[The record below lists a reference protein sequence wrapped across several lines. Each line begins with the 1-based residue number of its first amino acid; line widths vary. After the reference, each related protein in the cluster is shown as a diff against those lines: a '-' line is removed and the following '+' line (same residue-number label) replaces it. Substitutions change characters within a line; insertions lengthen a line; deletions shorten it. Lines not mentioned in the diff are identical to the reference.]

1 MFVKIYLCSNKE
13 KFKIMKQSIIF
24 SLVFFINISLF
35 SQSVEMDWGNNFTLE
50 KNMWYHKFLGYD
62 KDGYYLLKSNSVT
75 EILTDYTYMDYISSI
90 TNTRESTNQIIMP
103 SVNGIQTHF
112 ADMFYLNQKLIL
124 LTHANVSSQKILY
137 IQYLNTDGTLKNKP
151 KDIGSIPLTNAPK
164 DGFKINLINNKIVVL
179 YHNTF
184 ASYNNEAINVKII
197 NSDLVEEASYS
208 LNLPLLDRTFDI
220 IQYSVG
226 KSGYLYFL
234 AKCLEAGKKKP
245 TTSNMPTI
253 EKYEYKM
260 IAYNPKRKEFVEF
273 DIKADK
279 YVPVNAIFALDNDEN
294 IVVAGFLANKTVK
307 VANEFMGAYYMKIN
321 PRTQKIE
328 TLDPKK
334 YTRLFTKEFIAECA
348 QERNGTSPEQYY
360 NYILKDLL
368 FFDNGGF
375 AVIAEQEYVRGDD
388 IVDPATKKVTHV
400 DHYYFNDLI
409 IFGVNKDGVLAWNI
423 RIPKNQYSPDDI
435 GFYHSYKAYSVYNKI
450 KIVYNDNKANLN
462 NKIAIKTKQL
472 KNNPVLTPKGLATLV
487 SIFPDGSY
495 EKYTMFKG
503 QDERYVIIPKIVSSI
518 GKRFIT
524 FGQDGRSAKFGSFN
538 FE

>member
-1 MFVKIYLCSNKE
+1 
-13 KFKIMKQSIIF
+13 MKQIIISV
-24 SLVFFINISLF
+24 SLIVFVNVLLY
-35 SQSVEMDWGNNFTLE
+35 SQSVELDWGNSFTLE

-62 KDGYYLLKSNSVT
+62 KDGYYLLKSNSVN
-75 EILTDYTYMDYISSI
+75 EILTDYTYIDYVSST
-90 TNTRESTNQIIMP
+90 TNTIESTTQIIMP

-124 LTHANVSSQKILY
+124 LTQANVSSRKILY

-164 DGFKINLINNKIVVL
+164 DGFKINLINNKIVVV
-179 YHNTF
+179 HHSTF

-197 NSDLVEEASYS
+197 NSDLVDEANYS
-208 LNLPLLDRTFDI
+208 LNFPLLGRTFDI

-234 AKCLEAGKKKP
+234 TKCLISDKKK
-245 TTSNMPTI
+245 TTASNTSVT
-253 EKYEYKM
+253 EKFEYKI
-260 IAYNPKRKEFVEF
+260 IAYNPKRKEFVSF

-279 YVPVNAIFALDNDEN
+279 YVPVNAIFGLDKEEN
-294 IVVAGFLANKTVK
+294 LIVAGFFANKTVK
-307 VANEFMGAYYMKIN
+307 IANEFTGAYYMKIN
-321 PRTQKIE
+321 PRTQKVE
-328 TLDPKK
+328 TIDPKK
-334 YTRLFTKEFIAECA
+334 YTRVFSKEFIAECA
-348 QERNGTSPEQYY
+348 QERNGSTPEQYY
-360 NYILKDLL
+360 NYALKDLL

-388 IVDPATKKVTHV
+388 IVDPATKKVIHV

-409 IFGVNKDGVLAWNI
+409 IYGVNKEGVLAWNI
-423 RIPKNQYSPDDI
+423 RIPKNQYSPDDE
-435 GFYHSYKAYSVYNKI
+435 GFYHSYKAFSVYNKI

-462 NKIAIKTKQL
+462 NKVAIKTKQL

-487 SIFPDGSY
+487 SIFPDGSF
-495 EKYTMFKG
+495 EKYTLFKE
-503 QDERYVIIPKIVSSI
+503 QDERIVIIPKIVSSI
-518 GKRFIT
+518 DKRYIT
-524 FGQDGRSAKFGSFN
+524 FGQDGRSVKFGSFI

>member
-1 MFVKIYLCSNKE
+1 
-13 KFKIMKQSIIF
+13 MKQIIILG
-24 SLVFFINISLF
+24 LVLLTNIPMYA
-35 SQSVEMDWGNNFTLE
+35 QSVEMDWGNNFTLE
-50 KNMWYHKFLGYD
+50 KNMWYHKFLGHD
-62 KDGYYLLKSNSVT
+62 KDGYYLLKSNHVT
-75 EILTDYTYMDYISSI
+75 EVLTDYTYMDYVSSV
-90 TNTRESTNQIIMP
+90 TNTIESTNQIIMP

-124 LTHANVSSQKILY
+124 LTQANVSSQKILY

-151 KDIGSIPLTNAPK
+151 KDIGSIPLTNSPK
-164 DGFKINLINNKIVVL
+164 DGFKIKLIQNKIVVI

-197 NSDLVEEASYS
+197 NSDLVEEATYT
-208 LNLPLLDRTFDI
+208 LNLPLVGRSFDI
-220 IQYSVG
+220 IQFSVG

-234 AKCLEAGKKKP
+234 AKCLEVGKKKP
-245 TTSNMPTI
+245 TTSNAPVI

-260 IAYNPKRKEFVEF
+260 IAYNPKRKEFVQF
-273 DIKADK
+273 DVKADK
-279 YVPVNAIFALDNDEN
+279 YVPANAIFGLDNEEN
-294 IVVAGFLANKTVK
+294 IIVAGFFANKTVK
-307 VANEFMGAYYMKIN
+307 FANEFMGAYYMKIN

-328 TLDPKK
+328 TVDPKK
-334 YTRLFTKEFIAECA
+334 ITRVFSKEFMAECA

-360 NYILKDLL
+360 NYILKDFL

-375 AVIAEQEYVRGDD
+375 AVIAEQEYIRGDD

-409 IFGVNKDGVLAWNI
+409 MFGVNKEGVLAWNI
-423 RIPKNQYSPDDI
+423 RIAKNQYSPDDK
-435 GFYHSYKAYSVYNKI
+435 GFYHSFKAFSVYNKI

-462 NKIAIKTKQL
+462 NKVAIKTKQL

-487 SIFPDGSY
+487 SVYPDGSY

-503 QDERYVIIPKIVSSI
+503 QDERNVIIPNLVSSI
-518 GKRFIT
+518 GKRYIT
-524 FGQDGRSAKFGSFN
+524 IGQDGRSIKLGSFN